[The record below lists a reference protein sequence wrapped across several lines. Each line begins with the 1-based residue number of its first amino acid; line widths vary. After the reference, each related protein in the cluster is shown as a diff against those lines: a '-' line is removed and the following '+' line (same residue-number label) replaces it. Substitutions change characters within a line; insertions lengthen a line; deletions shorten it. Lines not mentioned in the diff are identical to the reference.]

1 MPTPI
6 YHITHL
12 SNLTSILA
20 IAGLCSNITMQQQ
33 GIGYTD
39 LANQTIQSRR
49 ARVTV
54 PCGAGGKLTDYV
66 PFYFAPRSPM
76 LYAIH
81 QGNVPTY
88 LEGQEGVIYLVSTV
102 EAVQQANLSF
112 AFTDGHGIMALT
124 QFFDHPADLNQVDWQ
139 VMTLKYW
146 FDTPEDSD
154 RKRRRQAEFLVHQF
168 FPWQLI
174 TKIGV
179 MHHSIK
185 AEVEKCLQ
193 TATHQPGVILRRNWY
208 Y

>member
-124 QFFDHPADLNQVDWQ
+124 QFFDHPADLNQVDW
-139 VMTLKYW
+139 
-146 FDTPEDSD
+146 
-154 RKRRRQAEFLVHQF
+154 
-168 FPWQLI
+168 
-174 TKIGV
+174 
-179 MHHSIK
+179 
-185 AEVEKCLQ
+185 
-193 TATHQPGVILRRNWY
+193 
-208 Y
+208 

>member
-1 MPTPI
+1 MATPI

-12 SNLTSILA
+12 SNLASILA
-20 IAGLCSNITMQQQ
+20 IAGLCSNSTMQQH

-39 LANQTIQSRR
+39 LANQSIQSRR

-54 PCGAGGKLTDYV
+54 PCGVGGTLTDYV

-88 LEGQEGVIYLVSTV
+88 SNGQESVIYLVSTV
-102 EAVQQANLSF
+102 AAVQQANLSF
-112 AFTDGHGIMALT
+112 VFTDGHGIMALT
-124 QFFDHPADLNQVDWQ
+124 QFFDDPADLNTVDWQ

-146 FDTPEDSD
+146 FDTPEDRD

-174 TKIGV
+174 TEIGV
-179 MHHSIK
+179 MHHSAK
-185 AEVEKCLQ
+185 AEVEQCLQ
-193 TATHQPGVILRRNWY
+193 TVTHQPGVILRRNWY

>member
-20 IAGLCSNITMQQQ
+20 IAGLGSNSTMQQQ
-33 GIGYTD
+33 GIGYIN
-39 LANQTIQSRR
+39 LANQNIQSRR
-49 ARVTV
+49 AKVTV
-54 PCGAGGKLTDYV
+54 PCGAGGTLTDYV

-88 LEGQEGVIYLVSTV
+88 SEGQESLIYLVSTV

-112 AFTDGHGIMALT
+112 VFTDGHGIMALT
-124 QFFDHPADLNQVDWQ
+124 QFFDDPADLNQVDWQ
-139 VMTLKYW
+139 VMALKYW
-146 FDTPEDSD
+146 FDTPEDND
-154 RKRRRQAEFLVHQF
+154 RKRRRQAELLVHQF

-174 TKIGV
+174 TEIGV
-179 MHHSIK
+179 MHHSVK

-193 TATHQPGVILRRNWY
+193 TTTHQPEVILRRNWY